1 MAEKVRDYKKLAQEI
16 VTIIGQ
22 ENISSAGHCATRLRL
37 VLTKTPADA
46 KEKIS
51 ELPGVITVVE
61 KGGQFQVVIGPHV
74 VDVFNEFK
82 QLVDLDSL
90 GQVEGEDKSIVNRV
104 IATMSAV
111 FAPFIYILAAAGI
124 LQGLLILSKL
134 AFPAFAT
141 TGTYQVFDLI
151 SWAPFTF
158 LPLFIAVTASK
169 HFKTNVYIA
178 LACCAALVSPSLT
191 ELTQQVASGKTVELF
206 SLPLSQTTYTSSVL
220 PPLIL
225 VWLLSYLERFIEKRL
240 PGVVK
245 QLLTPLF
252 CLVIMVPVT
261 LLVLGPA
268 SAVFA
273 AVIANGYNWL
283 VEVAPPLAALIIGGF
298 WQIFVIFGVHWGITP
313 VVMANFDMYGRDS
326 FQAFQTIAVT
336 AQVAATLGV
345 FLKANSKE
353 LKNISL
359 SAFITGLFG
368 ITEPAIYGVTLR
380 FKRPFIYG
388 CIAGGLGAVVAS
400 FFKPFY
406 FAYAGLPSILTSVNA
421 INEKMPLSFIGL
433 LIGLGVAI
441 VTAVLLTLIFGFGED
456 KAKDEKLA
464 ADVADK
470 PAVALT
476 KNVKVT
482 TPLEGEVLPLSEVPD
497 AVFASGAMGEGIAIM
512 PSDNKIYAPFDG
524 QVIMETSS
532 KHALGLQAKNGI
544 ELLIHVGL
552 ETVELNGAPFMYHV
566 SEGQTFKK
574 GELLMEFDCDA
585 IKKAGLSLI
594 TPVIVTNS
602 ADYTQVVPE
611 NEHQQIVNET
621 VIFQIS

>member
-90 GQVEGEDKSIVNRV
+90 GKVEGEDKSIVNRV

-252 CLVIMVPVT
+252 CLVLMVPVT

-273 AVIANGYNWL
+273 AGIANGYNWL

-456 KAKDEKLA
+456 EAKDEKLA

-482 TPLEGEVLPLSEVPD
+482 APLEGEVLPLSEVPD
-497 AVFASGAMGEGIAIM
+497 TVFASGAMGEGIAIM

-552 ETVELNGAPFMYHV
+552 ETVELNGAPFTYHV
-566 SEGQTFKK
+566 SEGQSFKK
-574 GELLMEFDCDA
+574 GELLMEFDRAA
-585 IKKAGLSLI
+585 IQKAGLSLI

-602 ADYTQVVPE
+602 ADYTQVVTE
-611 NEHQQIVNET
+611 NEHQQIANET
-621 VIFQIS
+621 VIFQIN

>member
-90 GQVEGEDKSIVNRV
+90 GKVEGEDKSIVNRV

-141 TGTYQVFDLI
+141 TGTYQIFDLI

-225 VWLLSYLERFIEKRL
+225 VWLLS
-240 PGVVK
+240 
-245 QLLTPLF
+245 
-252 CLVIMVPVT
+252 
-261 LLVLGPA
+261 
-268 SAVFA
+268 
-273 AVIANGYNWL
+273 
-283 VEVAPPLAALIIGGF
+283 
-298 WQIFVIFGVHWGITP
+298 
-313 VVMANFDMYGRDS
+313 
-326 FQAFQTIAVT
+326 
-336 AQVAATLGV
+336 
-345 FLKANSKE
+345 
-353 LKNISL
+353 
-359 SAFITGLFG
+359 
-368 ITEPAIYGVTLR
+368 
-380 FKRPFIYG
+380 
-388 CIAGGLGAVVAS
+388 
-400 FFKPFY
+400 
-406 FAYAGLPSILTSVNA
+406 
-421 INEKMPLSFIGL
+421 
-433 LIGLGVAI
+433 
-441 VTAVLLTLIFGFGED
+441 
-456 KAKDEKLA
+456 
-464 ADVADK
+464 
-470 PAVALT
+470 
-476 KNVKVT
+476 
-482 TPLEGEVLPLSEVPD
+482 
-497 AVFASGAMGEGIAIM
+497 
-512 PSDNKIYAPFDG
+512 
-524 QVIMETSS
+524 
-532 KHALGLQAKNGI
+532 
-544 ELLIHVGL
+544 
-552 ETVELNGAPFMYHV
+552 
-566 SEGQTFKK
+566 
-574 GELLMEFDCDA
+574 
-585 IKKAGLSLI
+585 
-594 TPVIVTNS
+594 
-602 ADYTQVVPE
+602 
-611 NEHQQIVNET
+611 
-621 VIFQIS
+621 